1 MKILYVAPHLSTG
14 GMPQYLYEQVLKYA
28 RENTVEVVDV
38 TNSGGDS
45 FVVQKNRIANI
56 VPVRTLSSKIELLN
70 IVETFK
76 PDIIHYHEIPQDFLP
91 ENVLNELFKYDRFHF
106 NVVTTHSSYTD
117 PNKIYYHP
125 DRYVFV
131 SEWSLRRFEHLGI
144 DSEIWDYPIIE
155 HVVDKKAAQEKL
167 MLDPEWKH
175 VLHVGLFTPGKN
187 QAELIEIARQLQDER
202 IMFHFVGNQAGNFK
216 EYWEPLMKDLP
227 LNCCVWGERD
237 DVHNFY
243 SAMDVFYFPSKF
255 ELSPIA
261 IKEAL
266 GHGLPCMFRRL
277 HTYLDMYDGNPQVT
291 YITEDI
297 NENKSLLLKVL
308 KNDI

>member
-14 GMPQYLYEQVLKYA
+14 GMPQYLYEQAKHFA
-28 RENTVEVVDV
+28 KDFQIEVVDV

-45 FVVQKNRIANI
+45 FVVQKSKIAELF
-56 VPVRTLSSKIELLN
+56 PVHTLSDKTDLLKIISQFN
-70 IVETFK
+70 
-76 PDIIHYHEIPQDFLP
+76 PDIIHYQEIPEDFLP
-91 ENVLNELFKYDRFHF
+91 ENVLDVLFAEDSTYF
-106 NVVTTHSSYTD
+106 NVVTTHSSYTNPD
-117 PNKIYYHP
+117 RIKYHA

-144 DSEIWDYPIIE
+144 ESEIWDYPIIE
-155 HVVDKKAAQEKL
+155 HVVDKKAAQEQL

-216 EYWEPLMKDLP
+216 EYWEPLMEDLP
-227 LNCCVWGERD
+227 LNCYVWGERH

-291 YITEDI
+291 YITEGI